1 MLGLLFA
8 LASGVFETL
17 VWVQLKGAQKRG
29 TPLPV
34 LFGVGTLLYALMS
47 LALLPFA
54 DLSKLTPTMWMLSA
68 VSAAINVIGW
78 YFMLKAIERLEVSIL
93 GSFAGVYTVFA
104 VLAGA
109 LTLGEWPS
117 PLGWAGILLVFFGLQ
132 LVDRF
137 KLVTDRRQLWK
148 NPGVQVRL
156 AAIAAWVIEVYFV
169 KEGVVLAG
177 PVNFHLL
184 RNGFLLLFALPL
196 MYALDARAFR
206 RFAGKPWL
214 WGQAAVW
221 AFSRNAQIFT
231 SLVAIS
237 LTFVGYASAVMNTN
251 ILWTLALGHFM
262 LGEKRVRE
270 KLVACGVITLGAVL
284 VSLA

>member
-1 MLGLLFA
+1 M
-8 LASGVFETL
+8 
-17 VWVQLKGAQKRG
+17 
-29 TPLPV
+29 
-34 LFGVGTLLYALMS
+34 
-47 LALLPFA
+47 
-54 DLSKLTPTMWMLSA
+54 
-68 VSAAINVIGW
+68 
-78 YFMLKAIERLEVSIL
+78 
-93 GSFAGVYTVFA
+93 
-104 VLAGA
+104 
-109 LTLGEWPS
+109 
-117 PLGWAGILLVFFGLQ
+117 
-132 LVDRF
+132 
-137 KLVTDRRQLWK
+137 
-148 NPGVQVRL
+148 
-156 AAIAAWVIEVYFV
+156 
-169 KEGVVLAG
+169 
-177 PVNFHLL
+177 NFHLL